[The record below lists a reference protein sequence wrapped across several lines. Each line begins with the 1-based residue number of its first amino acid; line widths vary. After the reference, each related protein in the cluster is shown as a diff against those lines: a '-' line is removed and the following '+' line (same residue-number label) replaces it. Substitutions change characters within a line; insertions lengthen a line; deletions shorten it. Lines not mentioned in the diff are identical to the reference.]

1 VYLFERKKQN
11 SLTCRYTL
19 FFHDVNDETRVLV
32 GKKQDY
38 INASYIR
45 MSVGTQQYY
54 YISSQGPLPG
64 TCDIFWQMVW
74 ENKSNVIAMM
84 TQEVERGRVKC
95 HKYWP
100 DRLNEP
106 KETNKYHTEIRK
118 LSLHLKFTTWPDH
131 GTPQSSEHLVKFVR
145 YMRSIHRSGPV
156 IVHCSAGIGRS
167 GVLICIDVILS
178 LVEKDFEVSTAHFH
192 RTLGLVQPRFQTSN
206 TVLDLQWCGFVDWS
220 RRKTM
225 YISLCRIKP
234 VASFRD
240 VVTLLSH
247 H

>member
-1 VYLFERKKQN
+1 MPFILKRLQFPIRIDFAKTINKSQSQIFEK
-11 SLTCRYTL
+11 
-19 FFHDVNDETRVLV
+19 VILV

-106 KETNKYHTEIRK
+106 KETNKYQLILENFQIQDYFQISIIRMTDK
-118 LSLHLKFTTWPDH
+118 KIHFVKHLKFTTWPDH

-178 LVEKDFEVSTAHFH
+178 LVEKDFEVNVSDIV
-192 RTLGLVQPRFQTSN
+192 RDMRLQRYGMIQTK
-206 TVLDLQWCGFVDWS
+206 VHYEVF
-220 RRKTM
+220 K
-225 YISLCRIKP
+225 I
-234 VASFRD
+234 
-240 VVTLLSH
+240 
-247 H
+247 